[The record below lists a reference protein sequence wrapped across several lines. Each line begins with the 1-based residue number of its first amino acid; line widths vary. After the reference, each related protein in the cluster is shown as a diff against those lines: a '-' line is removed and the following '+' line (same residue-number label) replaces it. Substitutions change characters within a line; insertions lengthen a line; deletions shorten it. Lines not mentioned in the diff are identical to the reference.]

1 MTTSLTSTTPL
12 HPLPPHLSPD
22 HNIHVIIS
30 ILSGRHEAQSY
41 YTNTLKSIL
50 DQHSIPHLVHTTT
63 SIHSI
68 TEFCT
73 TRFIPASIKGVKQTI
88 LLLSGDGGVIDIVNT
103 IASTLM
109 RDADDTRGASIFVKP
124 VICLFPLGTANALAT
139 SAKVASDPISM
150 LLKGRPKPLPIFE
163 VRFSKDSRLVRD
175 EGQSRDPITFEDD
188 PEPTMYGAVVF
199 SWGLHASIVAT
210 SDTVEY
216 RKHGVE
222 RFKMAAQELLKDA
235 HIYRGEVQ
243 IQRDRYGYF
252 EPLKYPNTTTTANN
266 NDPDTTK
273 TPASS
278 DLDPRSGDQH
288 VYILAPLV
296 STLDPGFLIS
306 PTTNTPSETLYVLA
320 IAPTADPKATADNLM
335 KTLTAAYQKGAHISS
350 DSVVYHPISS
360 LRISMQEPEERWRQ
374 VCVDGK
380 IIAVEQGGWVEVR
393 MLPGMGM
400 DGRRVVELVVPSS
413 SSSS

>member
-1 MTTSLTSTTPL
+1 MASLESEPPP
-12 HPLPPHLSPD
+12 HPLPPHLSPER
-22 HNIHVIIS
+22 NIHVIVS
-30 ILSGRHEAQSY
+30 TLSGRHEAESY
-41 YTNTLKSIL
+41 YQNTLNPIL
-50 DQHSIPHLVHTTT
+50 TQYSIPHLVHTTS

-73 TRFIPASIKGVKQTI
+73 SRFIPASIKGVKQTI

-109 RDADDTRGASIFVKP
+109 RGSDDTRGASIFVKP

-139 SAKVASDPISM
+139 SAKIASDAVSV
-150 LLKGRPKPLPIFE
+150 LLTGRPRPLPIFE
-163 VRFSKDSRLVRD
+163 VSFSKGSKLVRD
-175 EGQSRDPITFEDD
+175 EGQSRDPVTFEDD

-210 SDTVEY
+210 SDTTEY

-222 RFKMAAQELLKDA
+222 RFKMAAQELLKEA
-235 HIYRGEVQ
+235 HVYSGEVQ
-243 IQRDRYGYF
+243 IRRDRYVEF
-252 EPLKYPNTTTTANN
+252 EPLRYASPSDNTTET
-266 NDPDTTK
+266 DTTNMS
-273 TPASS
+273 PSNNAELSS
-278 DLDPRSGDQH
+278 QSGDEH

-306 PTTNTPSETLYVLA
+306 PSTITPSETLYLLA
-320 IAPTADPKATADNLM
+320 IPPTSDPSANADNL
-335 KTLTAAYQKGAHISS
+335 TNVLTAAYQGGAHVSTLG
-350 DSVVYHPISS
+350 VTYHPIES
-360 LRISMQEPEERWRQ
+360 LRIEMKEQEERWRQ

-380 IIAVEQGGWVEVR
+380 IVAVEQDGWVELR

-400 DGRRVVELVVPSS
+400 DGRRVVELVVPNSR
-413 SSSS
+413 